1 MCRALRSRA
10 FGCLIAYLLL
20 AQAYSFSPSPD
31 QQPISLLDSTIS
43 DVAYVSRHWG
53 QLSTFQDLNPG
64 EFGVKKV
71 GLPDGC
77 QIEQVHLLQR
87 HAERFPHP
95 GDEQDG
101 LNIEGFTEK
110 IASAVGKGE
119 RFEGPLEFLNSWR
132 NMLGGEFLTG
142 TGAMAEMASGVQFWN
157 AYGRALY
164 EAVPGQLGYRPD
176 AAERKPFLRG
186 TTQSRIHNSLMNW
199 ALGFFGPSY
208 QQTATMPAN
217 WTEYFQTLVVPED
230 SIKAWNNTLACRS
243 PFVFVFGSA
252 FTVPMRTD
260 SW

>member
-1 MCRALRSRA
+1 MRFVSDFPLL
-10 FGCLIAYLLL
+10 FGCVVACALLTQ
-20 AQAYSFSPSPD
+20 AQNFASSD
-31 QQPISLLDSTIS
+31 QQQPLTPLDSTIS

-53 QLSTFQDLNPG
+53 QLSTYRELLPG
-64 EFGVKKV
+64 DFGVKKT

-101 LNIEGFTEK
+101 LNIEGFTKRIAK
-110 IASAVGKGE
+110 IIGDGGT
-119 RFEGPLEFLNSWR
+119 FEGPLEFLNSWR

-142 TGAMAEMASGVQFWN
+142 TGAMAEMAAGIAFWN
-157 AYGRALY
+157 KYGRTLY

-176 AAERKPFLRG
+176 DVARKPLLRG

-208 QQTATMPAN
+208 QQTATLPAN
-217 WTEYFQTLVVPED
+217 WTDYFQTLVVPED
-230 SIKAWNNTLACRS
+230 SKRPWNNTLACKLAHIELLLGCSRIS
-243 PFVFVFGSA
+243 C
-252 FTVPMRTD
+252 TY
-260 SW
+260 